1 MFLCED
7 NHLLTVSGVFTVF
20 TLLCLSLPISKPRES
35 QITVPVTL
43 LRDLCIY
50 PDPPFLHTLHCHLS
64 DCECVVV
71 QVSPALHFLHP
82 VPQWEA
88 DACAV
93 PCGGCR
99 GGCQEDAE
107 GGALKPASRPSPA
120 VLFTKPDRGLLPR
133 SQTTLSPLSPDS
145 VSL

>member
-20 TLLCLSLPISKPRES
+20 TLLCLSLPIAKPRES
-35 QITVPVTL
+35 QIN
-43 LRDLCIY
+43 
-50 PDPPFLHTLHCHLS
+50 PPFLHTLHCHLN

-71 QVSPALHFLHP
+71 QVSPALHFLHL

-99 GGCQEDAE
+99 RGCQEDA
-107 GGALKPASRPSPA
+107 GAGALKPASRPSPA
-120 VLFTKPDRGLLPR
+120 VLFTKADRGLLPR
-133 SQTTLSPLSPDS
+133 SQTALSPLSPDS